1 MFETLRKV
9 CDVLF
14 LMYCEGVVVYAWV
27 EGADAQLS
35 SHSDAKGC
43 LVQGDILGSC
53 HGAGERYSGTPTS
66 AVKESYDH
74 DSNLTSRPV
83 IS

>member
-1 MFETLRKV
+1 M

-14 LMYCEGVVVYAWV
+14 LMYCEGVVVGVSV
-27 EGADAQLS
+27 EGVDVRRS
-35 SHSDAKGC
+35 SSLGEVSWVIAMVLVKG
-43 LVQGDILGSC
+43 ILALL
-53 HGAGERYSGTPTS
+53 HLS
-66 AVKESYDH
+66 AVKELYDH

>member
-14 LMYCEGVVVYAWV
+14 LLCGEGVVVYAWV

-43 LVQGDILGSC
+43 LV
-53 HGAGERYSGTPTS
+53 
-66 AVKESYDH
+66 
-74 DSNLTSRPV
+74 
-83 IS
+83 